1 MLELSQQPCNTL
13 PGLSGSWK
21 PQSKNPGPI
30 LTLQALPREQQCQGH
45 STWDDSSPLWIK
57 SREAFKVPFLC
68 SSIKLFRPFPFTSCN
83 LSWVGSSE
91 GSHLLV
97 SEQTSLLPNGAN
109 LSKCSLFFPSTNLGS
124 SFVSW
129 SFSPPNCT
137 FAFLS
142 DPLFL
147 FVFIFV
153 LGLRKYYKWQPQNR
167 LNIMISWNFLH
178 KKLINLTF

>member
-45 STWDDSSPLWIK
+45 PTWDDSSPLWIK

-68 SSIKLFRPFPFTSCN
+68 SSIKLFRPFPFTSCK

-109 LSKCSLFFPSTNLGS
+109 LSKCSLFFPAQTLALALFPGV
-124 SFVSW
+124 FPLQIAHLPFFLTHFFCLF
-129 SFSPPNCT
+129 SFS
-137 FAFLS
+137 F
-142 DPLFL
+142 
-147 FVFIFV
+147 
-153 LGLRKYYKWQPQNR
+153 
-167 LNIMISWNFLH
+167 
-178 KKLINLTF
+178 